1 MAFSKRTWDQ
11 LKSVTS
17 KELISALTR
26 DGWAREITRGATQA
40 YYKEGRRVVIHNHP
54 KKTYGPKTLKA
65 ILSDIG
71 WNEDDLRR
79 LKLIR

>member
-1 MAFSKRTWDQ
+1 MAFRKRTWDQ
-11 LKSVTS
+11 LKNITS
-17 KELISALTR
+17 KKLISALTL
-26 DGWAREITRGATQA
+26 DGWVRDITRGATQA
-40 YYKEGRRVVIHNHP
+40 YYKEGRRVVIHHHP